1 MELIDSLGDEVS
13 GTKHSS
19 LREKAVGEDNSG
31 TDENTIN
38 HEQVEEE
45 QKEEESI
52 REEEGMAEE
61 EENDDKESLIVDSS
75 KELTDQERAQLYEKA
90 MKFKMKKSYKH
101 ALLCFLGCIKGIQ
114 QSTTFAMLPSCLQNI
129 ASIYAK
135 FEDFPKAVQFM
146 QAAKLY
152 YETAL
157 IGSQG
162 GEDYDYKTMDES
174 ATEGDAM
181 KANEYEKL
189 SHECLIKKNIQLAL
203 EYCGKATQLR
213 RKVYGEDHPVTIK
226 SLDLFTMIYAEMG
239 KLQYSDAVKKLEEPV
254 SSSEQLKPILKK
266 VRFEDEELNDKEKEL
281 QGSDDSSQAKDKAV
295 GEDELSESNFNEM
308 ESTTQREISFT
319 SKQML
324 LVFLVSIIA
333 AVLLTFVFCVY
344 TEHPVCPS
352 YSYFSERVKF
362 NYYYYV
368 KSFFSKHMYI

>member
-1 MELIDSLGDEVS
+1 MELIGSLGDDIS
-13 GTKHSS
+13 ASKPSS
-19 LREKAVGEDNSG
+19 LGEKAVGEKNGSAV
-31 TDENTIN
+31 ENTIT
-38 HEQVEEE
+38 HERQAEE
-45 QKEEESI
+45 QKEEEGI
-52 REEEGMAEE
+52 REEKSMAEE
-61 EENDDKESLIVDSS
+61 EEIEDNESLIMDSS

-157 IGSQG
+157 IGSQ
-162 GEDYDYKTMDES
+162 EDEDNDYKTMDEN
-174 ATEGDAM
+174 ATEGEA
-181 KANEYEKL
+181 KRANDYEKL

-254 SSSEQLKPILKK
+254 QSSEKIKPILKK
-266 VRFEDEELNDKEKEL
+266 VRFEDEELNDKEEDL
-281 QGSDDSSQAKDKAV
+281 QVSLNQDFIV
-295 GEDELSESNFNEM
+295 
-308 ESTTQREISFT
+308 
-319 SKQML
+319 ML
-324 LVFLVSIIA
+324 LFIYLYKATIK
-333 AVLLTFVFCVY
+333 
-344 TEHPVCPS
+344 P
-352 YSYFSERVKF
+352 
-362 NYYYYV
+362 
-368 KSFFSKHMYI
+368 